1 MKKAKR
7 MKLKPGSL
15 FPADEKIEFFIAPSY
30 VPPPPANSNLAR
42 SGSKTASFARQ
53 QHWGQL
59 VDLLPLD
66 HEAGAVP
73 RPLRANE
80 GDSVRLTAEIVSEGG
95 GGSIYFPDVTVVV
108 PGSASGV

>member
-1 MKKAKR
+1 M
-7 MKLKPGSL
+7 
-15 FPADEKIEFFIAPSY
+15 
-30 VPPPPANSNLAR
+30 
-42 SGSKTASFARQ
+42 
-53 QHWGQL
+53 
-59 VDLLPLD
+59 
-66 HEAGAVP
+66 P